1 MERKRLTKTV
11 MLIFCLSILIT
22 GVVVG
27 TGMLAKASQSQTKTV
42 KEERTTPD
50 EEKQDQN
57 ITDKEPEKILS
68 RYETTAKSEETRDQN
83 LKVSCEKLNGTE
95 LQPGEVLS
103 FNAMAGPF
111 TEEEGYL
118 EGPAIISEGQMGRE
132 LGGGVCQVS
141 TTLYNAALLG
151 NLGIAERHRH
161 SFPMDYVDV
170 GLDAMIN
177 EPDSDLKIQNTTD
190 VPLYIEAFAQDGTV
204 MIQFKGAEL
213 DARTEVHVESSVL
226 NTILPE
232 GEEIRLSA
240 DLEDGA
246 RQVLQ
251 EERNGYETRV
261 YRKVYNDGRLISEEV
276 LSEDTYPPIRRI
288 VLEGCQ
294 QSK

>member
-22 GVVVG
+22 GVGVG

-118 EGPAIISEGQMGRE
+118 EGPAIIRD
-132 LGGGVCQVS
+132 
-141 TTLYNAALLG
+141 
-151 NLGIAERHRH
+151 R
-161 SFPMDYVDV
+161 
-170 GLDAMIN
+170 
-177 EPDSDLKIQNTTD
+177 K
-190 VPLYIEAFAQDGTV
+190 
-204 MIQFKGAEL
+204 
-213 DARTEVHVESSVL
+213 SV
-226 NTILPE
+226 
-232 GEEIRLSA
+232 
-240 DLEDGA
+240 
-246 RQVLQ
+246 V
-251 EERNGYETRV
+251 
-261 YRKVYNDGRLISEEV
+261 
-276 LSEDTYPPIRRI
+276 
-288 VLEGCQ
+288 
-294 QSK
+294 